1 MNLILYKANSELDII
16 VDVFVLVM
24 VFCACYCHILT
35 YLFINKIV
43 IEACENI
50 AEKIRLRR

>member
-35 YLFINKIV
+35 NLFIYINKIV

-50 AEKIRLRR
+50 AEKYV